1 MNTIYYKRVTEE
13 DQPELEV
20 DISLQKLQNL
30 QALSSH
36 TTVVVA
42 SSLLQFPYPWYTHE
56 SSIAVTWEFP
66 PA

>member
-1 MNTIYYKRVTEE
+1 MNTIYYNRVTEE
-13 DQPELEV
+13 DQPELEA

-42 SSLLQFPYPWYTHE
+42 SSLLQIPYP
-56 SSIAVTWEFP
+56 
-66 PA
+66 